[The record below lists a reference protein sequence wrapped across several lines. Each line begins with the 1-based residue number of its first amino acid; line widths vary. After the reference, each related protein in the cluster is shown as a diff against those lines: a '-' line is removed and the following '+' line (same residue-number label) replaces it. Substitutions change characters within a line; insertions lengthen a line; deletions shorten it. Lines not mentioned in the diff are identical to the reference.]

1 MGFPPD
7 SLRGHDKTRPLKTFY
22 EFIFSSM
29 QKKMNPFVYFV
40 IFVVVAFAVKPTGAV
55 RIAAR
60 GKTILNR

>member
-1 MGFPPD
+1 
-7 SLRGHDKTRPLKTFY
+7 
-22 EFIFSSM
+22 M